1 MLALGTVIRRIDKLL
16 IKAVLGPFVIAA
28 VVLTFVV
35 FAHDMG
41 RLSELLITRN
51 ASPESVLLI
60 CASILPGILIFSLP
74 LAYVIGLL
82 IGLSGLSSESQIIA
96 LRACGVPLRRLLV
109 PVMLLGAVVGAAT
122 GVLSIYVLPQSMDL
136 LRSLKDKVS
145 LRQAT
150 SQVEPRVFNEDFPN
164 IVFYLDDLSVDRQR
178 WDRVF
183 LADNSDPKRPRII
196 LARQGTWVT
205 DQEAARLQL
214 HLRNGTVY
222 QIDPQDS
229 SRDNV
234 SVFSATDIPVDLRL
248 RPGLNTDNGSAE
260 SPRRAPELS
269 TLELWQGT
277 GPDTPAGD
285 RLEQLIQLHRRL
297 AIPFSVV
304 PFGLLGLTFGASM
317 KKGGRTSGFVLSLA
331 LVLTFFVL
339 FMNGLRL
346 ASVGSVPPWLGAWG
360 ANIILAVL
368 GFSLLANV
376 ERASSLLHGL
386 SGWHWKPWLI
396 SIGSTLHFATI
407 REKIRKADYAVI
419 ASTSRIARIHF
430 PRIIDTYV
438 TRSFITYFLWSAIAC
453 GTLFIVLTVF
463 DLLDDIIRNRIPV
476 IYVIQY
482 LFFLTPQVL
491 MLVIPM
497 SVLLA
502 ILISFGILEK
512 HSEVT
517 ALKAGGWSLYRIAL
531 PVVLI
536 TSAVCAGLYFLQDQ
550 ILPHANVR
558 QDSLRHVIKGRPAQT
573 FMRPQRKWIF
583 GENGRIFNYEYF
595 DAGRSL
601 FVGLNVF
608 EIDLNRLSMLRRL
621 HASRA
626 TIGTDGQWTL
636 EKGWIRDF
644 GSQREGFRA
653 FSEEDA
659 AFPEK
664 ASYFQ
669 KEIFEPE
676 ESSKLTYSELRNY
689 ISYLH
694 KSGYNATELQVEL
707 NKKISFPL
715 SCLVMALIGLP
726 FSFSMGKKGA
736 FVGITFSVVIAISY
750 WGIFSVFEQ
759 MGAYGM
765 LIPLLAAWAPNI
777 LFSAAGLFM
786 LLLVR
791 T

>member
-1 MLALGTVIRRIDKLL
+1 MRRIDKLL
-16 IKAVLGPFVIAA
+16 VRAVIGPFVIAA

-51 ASPESVLLI
+51 ASVESVLLI
-60 CASILPGILIFSLP
+60 CGSILPGILIFALP

-96 LRACGVPLRRLLV
+96 LRACGVPLRRLLI
-109 PVMLLGAVVGAAT
+109 PVMLLGAIVGVAT
-122 GVLSIYVLPQSMDL
+122 GVLSIYVLPGSMDL
-136 LRSLKDKVS
+136 LRTIKEKVS

-150 SQVEPRVFNEDFPN
+150 SQIEPRVFNEDFPN

-183 LADNSDPKRPRII
+183 LADNSDAKRPRII
-196 LARQGTWVT
+196 LAREGTWVT

-214 HLRNGTVY
+214 HLRDGTVY

-229 SRDNV
+229 RRDNV

-248 RPGLNTDNGSAE
+248 RPGLSADNGSAE
-260 SPRRAPELS
+260 EAPRKAPELS
-269 TLELWQGT
+269 TLELWRGT
-277 GPDTPAGD
+277 GPGTSSAE

-297 AIPFSVV
+297 SIPFSVV

-346 ASVGSVPPWLGAWG
+346 ASVGSVSPWLGAWA
-360 ANIILAVL
+360 ANIILSVI
-368 GFSLLANV
+368 GFGLLANA
-376 ERASSLLHGL
+376 ERTSSLLHGL
-386 SGWHWKPWLI
+386 AGWHWKPWLI
-396 SIGSTLHFATI
+396 SIGRAMHFAAI
-407 REKIRKADYAVI
+407 REKIRRADDAVI
-419 ASTSRIARIHF
+419 ASTSRITRIRF

-438 TRSFITYFLWSAIAC
+438 TRSFLMYFLWSAIAC

-476 IYVIQY
+476 IFVIQY
-482 LFFLTPQVL
+482 LFFLAPQVL
-491 MLVIPM
+491 MLVVPM

-531 PVVLI
+531 PVVLV
-536 TSAVCAGLYFLQDQ
+536 TSMVCAGLYFLQDR

-573 FMRPQRKWIF
+573 FMRPQRKWIL
-583 GENGRIFNYEYF
+583 GEKGRIFNYEYF
-595 DAGRSL
+595 DASRSI

-608 EIDLNRLSMLRRL
+608 ETDFNRLTLLRRL

-626 TIGTDGQWTL
+626 VIGSDGRWTL

-644 GSQREGFRA
+644 KSETGGFKA
-653 FSEEDA
+653 FHEESA

-676 ESSKLTYSELRNY
+676 ESSKLTYLELSNY

-715 SCLVMALIGLP
+715 SCMVMALIGLP

-736 FVGITFSVVIAISY
+736 FVGITVSVVIAISY
-750 WGIFSVFEQ
+750 WGMFSVFEQ

-765 LIPLLAAWAPNI
+765 LVPLLAAWAPNI
-777 LFSAAGLFM
+777 LFSAAGLFL

>member
-1 MLALGTVIRRIDKLL
+1 MWALFAVARDVLAFYAAMRQIDKLL
-16 IKAVLGPFVIAA
+16 VKTVAGPFIIAV

-35 FAHDMG
+35 FAHDLG

-51 ASPESVLLI
+51 ASPGSVLLI
-60 CASILPGILIFSLP
+60 CSSILPGILIFSLP
-74 LAYVIGLL
+74 LAFVIGLL

-96 LRACGVPLRRLLV
+96 LRACGIPLRRLLV
-109 PVMLLGAVVGAAT
+109 PVMSLGAIVGLLT
-122 GVLSIYVLPQSMDL
+122 GILSIYVLPRSMDML
-136 LRSLKDKVS
+136 HNLKEMVS

-150 SQVEPRVFNEDFPN
+150 SQVAPRVFNEDFPN
-164 IVFYLDDLSVDRQR
+164 IVFYLQDLSVDRQE
-178 WDRVF
+178 WERVF
-183 LADNSDPKRPRII
+183 LADNSDPKSPRII

-214 HLRNGTVY
+214 HLRNGTFY

-229 SRDNV
+229 SHDNV
-234 SVFSATDIPVDLRL
+234 SVFSATDIPLDLNL
-248 RPGLNTDNGSAE
+248 RNGVSADSGGTAE
-260 SPRRAPELS
+260 EPRRAAEMS
-269 TLELWQGT
+269 TAELWRGT
-277 GPDTPAGD
+277 GSGTPAAE

-297 AIPFSVV
+297 AIPFSVI
-304 PFGLLGLTFGASM
+304 PFGLLVIHIFFGY
-317 KKGGRTSGFVLSLA
+317 LHYL
-331 LVLTFFVL
+331 FFIL

-346 ASVGSVPPWLGAWG
+346 ASVGTVPPWLGAWG
-360 ANIILAVL
+360 ANIILSVL
-368 GFSLLANV
+368 GTALLANV
-376 ERASSLLHGL
+376 ERTSSPLHRL
-386 SGWHWKPWLI
+386 SGWHWRPWLVNL
-396 SIGSTLHFATI
+396 GRRMHLAAI
-407 REKIRKADYAVI
+407 REKIRRADYAVI
-419 ASTSRIARIHF
+419 ASTSRIARIRF

-438 TRSFITYFLWSAIAC
+438 SRSYLTYFLWSAIAC

-463 DLLDDIIRNRIPV
+463 DLLDDIIRNRIAPV
-476 IYVIQY
+476 FVLQY

-531 PVVLI
+531 PVILI
-536 TSAVCAGLYFLQDQ
+536 TGVVCGGLYFLQDQ
-550 ILPHANVR
+550 VLPHANVR

-583 GENGRIFNYEYF
+583 GEDGRIFNYEYF
-595 DAGRSL
+595 DAGRSV

-608 EIDLNRLSMLRRL
+608 EIDLSRLRMLRRL
-621 HASRA
+621 YASRA
-626 TIGTDGQWTL
+626 TIGNDGQWML
-636 EKGWIRDF
+636 ENGWVRDF
-644 GSQREGFRA
+644 ESQANGFRKFVA
-653 FSEEDA
+653 ENA

-676 ESSKLTYSELRNY
+676 ESSKLTYSELKNY
-689 ISYLH
+689 INYLH

-715 SCLVMALIGLP
+715 SCMVMALIGLP

-736 FVGITFSVVIAISY
+736 FVGITVSVVIAISY
-750 WGIFSVFEQ
+750 WGVYSVFEQ

-777 LFSAAGLFM
+777 LFSAAGLFL

>member
-1 MLALGTVIRRIDKLL
+1 MRRIDKLL
-16 IKAVLGPFVIAA
+16 IKAVIGPFVIAA

-51 ASPESVLLI
+51 ASLESVAMI

-74 LAYVIGLL
+74 LAFVIGLL

-109 PVMLLGAVVGAAT
+109 PLMFLGALVGVST
-122 GVLSIYVLPQSMDL
+122 GVLSIYLLPRSMDL
-136 LRSLKDKVS
+136 LRILKERVS

-150 SQVEPRVFNEDFPN
+150 AQVEPRVFNEDFPN
-164 IVFYLDDLSVDRQR
+164 IVFYLDDLSVDRQQ

-183 LADNSDPKRPRII
+183 LADNSDPKRPRMI
-196 LARQGTWVT
+196 LAREGTWVT

-214 HLRNGTVY
+214 HLRNGTIY

-229 SRDNV
+229 SHDNV
-234 SVFSATDIPVDLRL
+234 SIFSATDIPVDLRL
-248 RPGLNTDNGSAE
+248 RAGLSAD
-260 SPRRAPELS
+260 SGAADTPRRAPELS

-277 GPDTPAGD
+277 GPRTSAEE

-304 PFGLLGLTFGASM
+304 PFGLLGLTFGTSM

-346 ASVGSVPPWLGAWG
+346 ASVGTVPPWLGAWG
-360 ANIILAVL
+360 ANMILSVL
-368 GFSLLANV
+368 GFSLLTNA
-376 ERASSLLHGL
+376 ERASSLLHRL

-396 SIGSTLHFATI
+396 RIGKSLHFDTI
-407 REKIRKADYAVI
+407 REKIRRADDAVI
-419 ASTSRIARIHF
+419 ASTSRIARIRF
-430 PRIIDTYV
+430 PRIIDAYV
-438 TRSFITYFLWSAIAC
+438 SRSYVIYFLWSAIVC

-476 IYVIQY
+476 FYVVQY
-482 LFFLTPQVL
+482 LFFLIPQVL
-491 MLVIPM
+491 MLVVPM

-536 TSAVCAGLYFLQDQ
+536 TTMVCAGLYFLQDR
-550 ILPHANVR
+550 ILPHANMR
-558 QDSLRHVIKGRPAQT
+558 QDSIRHVIKGRPAQT

-583 GENGRIFNYEYF
+583 GENGRIFNYEYY

-608 EIDLNRLSMLRRL
+608 EIDLNRLSMLRRM

-626 TIGTDGQWTL
+626 TIREDGKWTL
-636 EKGWIRDF
+636 EGGWVRDF
-644 GSQREGFRA
+644 GNQTNGFRA
-653 FSEEDA
+653 FREEFA

-676 ESSKLTYSELRNY
+676 ESSKLTYSELSNY
-689 ISYLH
+689 INYLH

-707 NKKISFPL
+707 NKKVSFPL
-715 SCLVMALIGLP
+715 SCMVMALIGLP

-736 FVGITFSVVIAISY
+736 LVGITVSVVIAISY

-777 LFSAAGLFM
+777 LFSAAGLLL

>member
-1 MLALGTVIRRIDKLL
+1 MRRIDKLL
-16 IKAVLGPFVIAA
+16 MKAVTGPFVIAA

-35 FAHDMG
+35 FAHDIG

-51 ASPESVLLI
+51 ASLESVLMI
-60 CASILPGILIFSLP
+60 CGSILPGILIFSLP

-109 PVMLLGAVVGAAT
+109 PVMFVGAVVGVAT
-122 GVLSIYVLPQSMDL
+122 GVLSIYVLPKSTDL
-136 LRSLKDKVS
+136 LRILKDKVS
-145 LRQAT
+145 VRQAT

-164 IVFYLDDLSVDRQR
+164 IVFYLDDLSIDRQQ
-178 WDRVF
+178 WNRVF
-183 LADNSDPKRPRII
+183 LADNSDPKQPRII
-196 LARQGTWVT
+196 LAREGTWVT
-205 DQEAARLQL
+205 DQEATRLQL
-214 HLRNGTVY
+214 HLRNGTIY

-234 SVFSATDIPVDLRL
+234 SIFSATDIPVDLRL
-248 RPGLNTDNGSAE
+248 RAGLNADNGSADT
-260 SPRRAPELS
+260 PRKAPELT
-269 TLELWQGT
+269 TLELWRGT
-277 GPDTPAGD
+277 GPGTSPEE

-297 AIPFSVV
+297 SIPFSVV
-304 PFGLLGLTFGASM
+304 PFGLLGLTFGTSM

-346 ASVGSVPPWLGAWG
+346 ASVGSLPPWLGAWG
-360 ANIILAVL
+360 ANIILSAL
-368 GFSLLANV
+368 GFSLLANA

-396 SIGSTLHFATI
+396 SIGRSLHVDTI
-407 REKIRKADYAVI
+407 REKIRRADDAVI
-419 ASTSRIARIHF
+419 ASTSRIARIRF

-438 TRSFITYFLWSAIAC
+438 SRSFVIFFLWSAIAC

-476 IYVIQY
+476 FYVVQY
-482 LFFLTPQVL
+482 LFFLIPQIL
-491 MLVIPM
+491 MLVVPM

-536 TSAVCAGLYFLQDQ
+536 TSIVCASLYFLQDQ
-550 ILPHANVR
+550 ILPHANMR
-558 QDSLRHVIKGRPAQT
+558 QDAIRHVIKGRPAQT

-583 GENGRIFNYEYF
+583 GEDGRIFNYEYF

-608 EIDLNRLSMLRRL
+608 EIDLKRLSMLRRL

-626 TIGTDGQWTL
+626 RIGADGIWTL
-636 EKGWIRDF
+636 EGGWVRDF
-644 GSQREGFRA
+644 GSQTDAFRA
-653 FSEEDA
+653 FREEDRP
-659 AFPEK
+659 FPEK

-676 ESSKLTYSELRNY
+676 ESSKLTYAELSNY
-689 ISYLH
+689 INYLH

-715 SCLVMALIGLP
+715 SCMVMALIGLP

-736 FVGITFSVVIAISY
+736 FVGITVSVVIAISY

>member
-1 MLALGTVIRRIDKLL
+1 MRQIDKLL
-16 IKAVLGPFVIAA
+16 ITAVSGPFAIAA

-35 FAHDMG
+35 FAHDFG

-51 ASPESVLLI
+51 ASLESVLLI

-96 LRACGVPLRRLLV
+96 LRACGIPLRRLLV
-109 PVMLLGAVVGAAT
+109 PAMALGAAV
-122 GVLSIYVLPQSMDL
+122 GVLTGIMSIYVLPRSMDL
-136 LRSLKDKVS
+136 LRNIKERVS

-150 SQVEPRVFNEDFPN
+150 SHVEPRVFNEDFPN
-164 IVFYLDDLSVDRQR
+164 IVFYLDDLSVDRQQ
-178 WDRVF
+178 WDGVF

-196 LARQGTWVT
+196 LAREGTWVT

-222 QIDPQDS
+222 QIDPQDA
-229 SRDNV
+229 SRDNL
-234 SVFSATDIPVDLRL
+234 SVFSSTDIPVDLRL
-248 RPGLNTDNGSAE
+248 RASLNTDRGPAE
-260 SPRRAPELS
+260 APKRAAELS

-277 GPDTPAGD
+277 GSGTPAAE

-331 LVLTFFVL
+331 LVLIFFVL

-346 ASVGSVPPWLGAWG
+346 ASVGSIPPWLGAWG
-360 ANIILAVL
+360 ANIILSAL
-368 GFSLLANV
+368 GFSLLANA

-386 SGWHWKPWLI
+386 SGWHWKPWLL
-396 SIGSTLHFATI
+396 SMGRVFHLAKI
-407 REKIRKADYAVI
+407 RERIRRADDAVI
-419 ASTSRIARIHF
+419 ASTSRIARIRF

-438 TRSFITYFLWSAIAC
+438 SRSFVIYFLWSAVAC

-463 DLLDDIIRNRIPV
+463 DLLDDIIRNRIAAV
-476 IYVIQY
+476 YVIQY

-491 MLVIPM
+491 MLVVPM

-502 ILISFGILEK
+502 ILISFGILER

-536 TSAVCAGLYFLQDQ
+536 TGVVCGGLYFLQDQ
-550 ILPHANVR
+550 ILPRSNMR
-558 QDSLRHVIKGRPAQT
+558 QDNLRHVIKGRPAQT

-583 GENGRIFNYEYF
+583 GEDGRIFNYEYF
-595 DAGRSL
+595 DASRSL

-608 EIDLNRLSMLRRL
+608 EIDLNRLRMLRRL

-626 TIGTDGQWTL
+626 MIRANGQWML
-636 EKGWIRDF
+636 EKGWVRDF
-644 GSQREGFRA
+644 ESQTDGFRT
-653 FSEEDA
+653 FLEEGA

-676 ESSKLTYSELRNY
+676 ESSKLTYSELSNY
-689 ISYLH
+689 INYLH

-715 SCLVMALIGLP
+715 SCMVMALIGLP

-736 FVGITFSVVIAISY
+736 FVGITVSVVTAISY

-777 LFSAAGLFM
+777 LFAAAGLF
-786 LLLVR
+786 LLLMVR

>member
-1 MLALGTVIRRIDKLL
+1 MRRIDKLL
-16 IKAVLGPFVIAA
+16 IKAVIGPFVIAA

-51 ASPESVLLI
+51 ASLESVAMI

-74 LAYVIGLL
+74 LAFVIGLL

-109 PVMLLGAVVGAAT
+109 PVMFLGALVGVST
-122 GVLSIYVLPQSMDL
+122 GVLSIYLLPRSMDL
-136 LRSLKDKVS
+136 LRILKERVS

-150 SQVEPRVFNEDFPN
+150 AQVEPRVFNEDFPN
-164 IVFYLDDLSVDRQR
+164 IVFYLDDLSVDRQQ

-183 LADNSDPKRPRII
+183 LADNSDPKRPRMI
-196 LARQGTWVT
+196 LAREGTWVT

-214 HLRNGTVY
+214 HLRNGTIY

-229 SRDNV
+229 SHDNV
-234 SVFSATDIPVDLRL
+234 SIFSATDIPVDLRL
-248 RPGLNTDNGSAE
+248 RAGLSADSGSADT
-260 SPRRAPELS
+260 PRRAPELS
-269 TLELWQGT
+269 TLELWKGT
-277 GPDTPAGD
+277 GPRTSAEE

-304 PFGLLGLTFGASM
+304 PFGLLGLTFGTSM

-346 ASVGSVPPWLGAWG
+346 ASVGTVPPWLGAWG
-360 ANIILAVL
+360 ANMILSVL
-368 GFSLLANV
+368 GFSLLTNA
-376 ERASSLLHGL
+376 ERASSVLHEL

-396 SIGSTLHFATI
+396 RIGKSLHFDTI
-407 REKIRKADYAVI
+407 REKIRRADDAVI
-419 ASTSRIARIHF
+419 ASTSRIARIRF
-430 PRIIDTYV
+430 PRIIDAYV
-438 TRSFITYFLWSAIAC
+438 SRSYVIYFLWSAIVC

-476 IYVIQY
+476 FYVVQY
-482 LFFLTPQVL
+482 LFFLIPQVL
-491 MLVIPM
+491 MLVVPM

-536 TSAVCAGLYFLQDQ
+536 TTMVCAGLYFLQDR
-550 ILPHANVR
+550 ILPHANMR
-558 QDSLRHVIKGRPAQT
+558 QDSIRHVIKGRPAQT

-583 GENGRIFNYEYF
+583 GENGRIFNYEYY

-608 EIDLNRLSMLRRL
+608 EIDLNRLSMLRRM

-626 TIGTDGQWTL
+626 TIRADGKWTL
-636 EKGWIRDF
+636 EDGWVRDF
-644 GSQREGFRA
+644 GNQTNGFRA
-653 FSEEDA
+653 FREEFA

-676 ESSKLTYSELRNY
+676 ESSKLTYSELSNY
-689 ISYLH
+689 INYLH

-715 SCLVMALIGLP
+715 SCMVMALIGLP

-736 FVGITFSVVIAISY
+736 LVGITVSVVIAISY

-777 LFSAAGLFM
+777 LFSAAGLLL

>member
-1 MLALGTVIRRIDKLL
+1 MRRIDKLMMR
-16 IKAVLGPFVIAA
+16 AVIGPFFIAA

-51 ASPESVLLI
+51 ASLESVLLI
-60 CASILPGILIFSLP
+60 CGSILPGILIFSLP
-74 LAYVIGLL
+74 LAFVIGLL

-96 LRACGVPLRRLLV
+96 LRACGVPLRRLLI
-109 PVMLLGAVVGAAT
+109 PVMALGTVVGVAT
-122 GVLSIYVLPQSMDL
+122 GILSIYVLPGSMDL
-136 LRSLKDKVS
+136 LRTLKEKVS

-164 IVFYLDDLSVDRQR
+164 IVFYLDDLSVDRQQ

-196 LARQGTWVT
+196 LAREGTWVT

-248 RPGLNTDNGSAE
+248 RLGTTADNSSPEA
-260 SPRRAPELS
+260 PRRAPELG
-269 TLELWQGT
+269 TFELWRGT
-277 GPDTPAGD
+277 GSGTTPAE

-297 AIPFSVV
+297 SIPFSVI

-331 LVLTFFVL
+331 LVLAFFVL

-360 ANIILAVL
+360 ANIILSAI
-368 GFSLLANV
+368 GFGLLANA

-396 SIGSTLHFATI
+396 GIGRAVHFGAI
-407 REKIRKADYAVI
+407 REKIRKADDAVI
-419 ASTSRIARIHF
+419 ASTSRIARIRF

-438 TRSFITYFLWSAIAC
+438 TRGFVIYFLWSAIAC

-463 DLLDDIIRNRIPV
+463 DLLDDIIRNRISV

-491 MLVIPM
+491 MLVVPM

-536 TSAVCAGLYFLQDQ
+536 TSIVCAGLYFLQDR

-583 GENGRIFNYEYF
+583 GDKGRIFNYEYF

-626 TIGTDGQWTL
+626 TIGPDGKWRL
-636 EKGWIRDF
+636 ERGWIRDF
-644 GSQREGFRA
+644 AGGTDGFKA
-653 FSEEDA
+653 FQEVSA
-659 AFPEK
+659 SFPER

-676 ESSKLTYSELRNY
+676 ESAKLTYSELNNY
-689 ISYLH
+689 ISYLR

-715 SCLVMALIGLP
+715 SCMVMALIGLP

-736 FVGITFSVVIAISY
+736 FVGITVSVVIAISY

-777 LFSAAGLFM
+777 LFSAAGLLL

>member
-1 MLALGTVIRRIDKLL
+1 MRRIDKLL
-16 IKAVLGPFVIAA
+16 IKAVIGPFVIAA

-51 ASPESVLLI
+51 ASLESVAMI

-74 LAYVIGLL
+74 LAFVIGLL

-109 PVMLLGAVVGAAT
+109 PLMFLGALVGVST
-122 GVLSIYVLPQSMDL
+122 GVLSIYLLPRSMDL
-136 LRSLKDKVS
+136 LRILKERVS

-150 SQVEPRVFNEDFPN
+150 AQVEPRVFNEDFPN
-164 IVFYLDDLSVDRQR
+164 IVFYLDDLSVDRQQ

-196 LARQGTWVT
+196 LAREGTWVT

-214 HLRNGTVY
+214 HLRNGTIY

-234 SVFSATDIPVDLRL
+234 SIFSATDIPVDLRL
-248 RPGLNTDNGSAE
+248 RAGLSAD
-260 SPRRAPELS
+260 SGAADTPRRAPELS

-277 GPDTPAGD
+277 GPRTSAEE

-304 PFGLLGLTFGASM
+304 PFGLLGLTFGTSM

-346 ASVGSVPPWLGAWG
+346 ASVGTVPPWLGAWG
-360 ANIILAVL
+360 ANMILSVL
-368 GFSLLANV
+368 GFSLLMNA

-396 SIGSTLHFATI
+396 RIGKSLHFDTI
-407 REKIRKADYAVI
+407 REKIRRADDAVI
-419 ASTSRIARIHF
+419 ASTSRIARIRF
-430 PRIIDTYV
+430 PRIIDAYV
-438 TRSFITYFLWSAIAC
+438 SRSYVIYFLWSAIVC

-476 IYVIQY
+476 FYVFQY
-482 LFFLTPQVL
+482 LFFLIPQVL
-491 MLVIPM
+491 MLVVPM

-536 TSAVCAGLYFLQDQ
+536 TTMVCAGLYFLQDR
-550 ILPHANVR
+550 ILPHANMR
-558 QDSLRHVIKGRPAQT
+558 QDSIRHVIKGRPAQT

-583 GENGRIFNYEYF
+583 GENGRIFNYEYY

-608 EIDLNRLSMLRRL
+608 EIDLNRLSMLRRM

-626 TIGTDGQWTL
+626 TIRADGKWTL
-636 EKGWIRDF
+636 EDGWVRDF
-644 GSQREGFRA
+644 GNQTNGFRA
-653 FSEEDA
+653 FREEFA

-676 ESSKLTYSELRNY
+676 ESSKLTYSELSNY
-689 ISYLH
+689 INYLH

-707 NKKISFPL
+707 NKKVSFPL
-715 SCLVMALIGLP
+715 SCMVMALIGLP

-736 FVGITFSVVIAISY
+736 LVGITVSVVIAISY

-777 LFSAAGLFM
+777 LFSAAGLLL

>member
-1 MLALGTVIRRIDKLL
+1 MRRIDKLL
-16 IKAVLGPFVIAA
+16 IKAVIGPFVIAA

-51 ASPESVLLI
+51 ASLESVAMI

-74 LAYVIGLL
+74 LAFVIGLL

-109 PVMLLGAVVGAAT
+109 PLMFLGALVGVST
-122 GVLSIYVLPQSMDL
+122 GVLSIYLLPRSMDL
-136 LRSLKDKVS
+136 LRILKERVS

-150 SQVEPRVFNEDFPN
+150 AQVEPRVFNEDFPN
-164 IVFYLDDLSVDRQR
+164 IVFYLDDLSVDRQQ

-196 LARQGTWVT
+196 LAREGTWVT

-214 HLRNGTVY
+214 HLRNGTIY

-229 SRDNV
+229 SHDNV
-234 SVFSATDIPVDLRL
+234 SIFSATDIPVDLRL
-248 RPGLNTDNGSAE
+248 RAGLLSADSGSADT
-260 SPRRAPELS
+260 PRRAPELS
-269 TLELWQGT
+269 TLELWKGT
-277 GPDTPAGD
+277 GPGTSAEE

-304 PFGLLGLTFGASM
+304 PFGLLGLTFGTSM

-346 ASVGSVPPWLGAWG
+346 ASVGTVPPWLGAWG
-360 ANIILAVL
+360 ANMILSVL
-368 GFSLLANV
+368 GFSLLTNA
-376 ERASSLLHGL
+376 ERASSLLHRL

-396 SIGSTLHFATI
+396 RIGKSLHFDTI
-407 REKIRKADYAVI
+407 REKIRRADDAVI
-419 ASTSRIARIHF
+419 ASTSRIARIRF
-430 PRIIDTYV
+430 PRIIDAYV
-438 TRSFITYFLWSAIAC
+438 SRSYVIYFLWSAIVC

-476 IYVIQY
+476 FYVFQY
-482 LFFLTPQVL
+482 LFFLIPQVL
-491 MLVIPM
+491 MLVVPM

-536 TSAVCAGLYFLQDQ
+536 TTMVCAGLYFLQDR
-550 ILPHANVR
+550 ILPHANMR
-558 QDSLRHVIKGRPAQT
+558 QDSIRHVIKGRPAQT

-583 GENGRIFNYEYF
+583 GENGRIFNYEYY

-608 EIDLNRLSMLRRL
+608 EIDLNRLSMLRRM

-626 TIGTDGQWTL
+626 TIRADGKWTL
-636 EKGWIRDF
+636 EDGWVRDF
-644 GSQREGFRA
+644 GNQTNGFRA
-653 FSEEDA
+653 FREEFA

-676 ESSKLTYSELRNY
+676 ESSKLTYSELSNY
-689 ISYLH
+689 INYLH

-715 SCLVMALIGLP
+715 SCMVMALIGLP

-736 FVGITFSVVIAISY
+736 LVGITVSVVIAISY

-777 LFSAAGLFM
+777 LFSAAGLLL